1 MTRHS
6 RYARAA
12 FLLTAVASVTLGLT
26 EPALAQAANIQSMLQ
41 NIVNALTGEI
51 ARLLAIIAV
60 ILVGLA
66 WMFGALDIRRAG
78 IVLVGIAIVFGATE
92 LVGTIT
98 GGGTGGR

>member
-1 MTRHS
+1 MT
-6 RYARAA
+6 A
-12 FLLTAVASVTLGLT
+12 FPPRSASLLLATALVLTVGLT

>member
-1 MTRHS
+1 MTQTPHRPAALLL
-6 RYARAA
+6 ARAA
-12 FLLTAVASVTLGLT
+12 VLTLGLV
-26 EPALAQAANIQSMLQ
+26 EPAFAQAANLQSMLQ

-78 IVLVGIAIVFGATE
+78 IILVGIAIVFGASE
-92 LVGTIT
+92 LVGTVT
-98 GGGTGGR
+98 GGAGGG

>member
-1 MTRHS
+1 MSGSPTRS
-6 RYARAA
+6 LT
-12 FLLTAVASVTLGLT
+12 LLLAMSAVIAVGWS
-26 EPALAQAANIQSMLQ
+26 EPALAQAANIQGMLQ

-78 IVLVGIAIVFGATE
+78 IVLVGIAIVFGASE

-98 GGGTGGR
+98 GGGAGAR

>member
-1 MTRHS
+1 MNRSSPLSHTI
-6 RYARAA
+6 
-12 FLLTAVASVTLGLT
+12 LLTAMTAVVTLGMT
-26 EPALAQAANIQSMLQ
+26 ETAFAQAANIQSMLQ